1 MRLNQKKTLFESFQ
15 QNLHE
20 DSWKD
25 SVIASYEHFSSD
37 LGKKPTVDDIYMD
50 LEKQG
55 IVSDESPE
63 DSAQIV
69 KDIKYILN
77 HENLEY
83 LDEAEVTECDK
94 PKEEPKKA
102 NFKEVFKRL
111 SESYKPVQD
120 MWEGPG
126 TYYISAK
133 AVTGS
138 SIEDSYDISDEEQ
151 FERFLKDHPEY
162 VENNCNGY
170 LSKFHTHGT
179 SSYSGEY
186 WKPKDLKESD
196 EHHVVPAYCKEGA
209 ESDVYDDRQLDI
221 RSAQFNGN
229 DFVVE
234 SRQEL
239 TEEVFDKIVKRLQYH
254 FNYWGIEYDSIE
266 DNGNSVIAIG
276 CYMPDAAY
284 KEYIANADDAEDEV
298 LTINGQTFKDVS
310 DAKAWLDEKIIEYG
324 NTYFFPDSER
334 NILNKLIDKFG
345 NTYFWK

>member
-1 MRLNQKKTLFESFQ
+1 MTIK
-15 QNLHE
+15 
-20 DSWKD
+20 W
-25 SVIASYEHFSSD
+25 
-37 LGKKPTVDDIYMD
+37 DDGDVNTY
-50 LEKQG
+50 
-55 IVSDESPE
+55 S
-63 DSAQIV
+63 
-69 KDIKYILN
+69 LN
-77 HENLEY
+77 HPNIQKATEY
-83 LDEAEVTECDK
+83 DNSFNECDK

-162 VENNCNGY
+162 IENNCNGY

-196 EHHVVPAYCKEGA
+196 EHHNIPDYCREGV
-209 ESDVYDDRQLDI
+209 EGDVYDDRQLDV

-266 DNGNSVIAIG
+266 DNGNSVVTIG

-334 NILNKLIDKFG
+334 NILNKLIEKFG

>member
-1 MRLNQKKTLFESFQ
+1 MRLNRGKQTLYEGFIA
-15 QNLHE
+15 NLNE

-25 SVIASYEHFSSD
+25 AVVASYEHFTYD
-37 LGKKPTVDDIYMD
+37 LGRTPSIDDIYED
-50 LEKQG
+50 LVSQG
-55 IVSDESPE
+55 HLDDNDPDVSYKNM
-63 DSAQIV
+63 
-69 KDIKYILN
+69 KDIKYVLDK
-77 HENLEY
+77 ENLEY
-83 LDEAEVTECDK
+83 LHEECDK

-126 TYYISAK
+126 TYYIGAK

-196 EHHVVPAYCKEGA
+196 EHHNIPDYCREGV
-209 ESDVYDDRQLDI
+209 EGDVYDDRQLDV

-266 DNGNSVIAIG
+266 DDGNRVIAIG

-334 NILNKLIDKFG
+334 NILNKLIEKFG

>member
-1 MRLNQKKTLFESFQ
+1 MRLNKSNTTLFESFMH
-15 QNLHE
+15 NLNE
-20 DSWKD
+20 GSE
-25 SVIASYEHFSSD
+25 YELYDKVFWIGAGNEIGAT
-37 LGKKPTVDDIYMD
+37 GKIIEFPEEGRMTIKWDDGDVNTY
-50 LEKQG
+50 
-55 IVSDESPE
+55 S
-63 DSAQIV
+63 
-69 KDIKYILN
+69 LN
-77 HENLEY
+77 HPNIQKATEY
-83 LDEAEVTECDK
+83 DNSFNECDK

-162 VENNCNGY
+162 IENNCNGY

-196 EHHVVPAYCKEGA
+196 EHHNIPDYCREGV
-209 ESDVYDDRQLDI
+209 EGDVYDDRQLDV

-266 DNGNSVIAIG
+266 DNGNSVVAIG

-334 NILNKLIDKFG
+334 NILNKLIEKFG

>member
-1 MRLNQKKTLFESFQ
+1 MRFNKSKTLFESFK
-15 QNLHE
+15 QNLE
-20 DSWKD
+20 EESIFNSFGFKCPKCN
-25 SVIASYEHFSSD
+25 SNRYYE
-37 LGKKPTVDDIYMD
+37 VDDEELADGTQVYH
-50 LEKQG
+50 LECKDCGYKSQK
-55 IVSDESPE
+55 DELNPE
-63 DSAQIV
+63 
-69 KDIKYILN
+69 
-77 HENLEY
+77 EFE
-83 LDEAEVTECDK
+83 ECDK
-94 PKEEPKKA
+94 PKKA

-111 SESYKPVQD
+111 SESYKPVQA

-138 SIEDSYDISDEEQ
+138 SVEDSYDISDKEQ

-162 VENNCNGY
+162 VENNCKGY

-196 EHHVVPAYCKEGA
+196 EHHVVPAYCKEGV
-209 ESDVYDDRQLDI
+209 EGDVYDDRQLDV
-221 RSAQFNGN
+221 RSAQFHGN
-229 DFVVE
+229 DFIVE

-266 DNGNSVIAIG
+266 DDGNRVIAIG

-334 NILNKLIDKFG
+334 NILNKLIEKFG

>member
-1 MRLNQKKTLFESFQ
+1 MRFNKSKTLFESFK
-15 QNLHE
+15 QNLE
-20 DSWKD
+20 EESIFNSFGFKCPKCN
-25 SVIASYEHFSSD
+25 SNRYYE
-37 LGKKPTVDDIYMD
+37 VDDEELADGTQVYH
-50 LEKQG
+50 LECKDCGYKSQK
-55 IVSDESPE
+55 DELNPE
-63 DSAQIV
+63 
-69 KDIKYILN
+69 
-77 HENLEY
+77 EFE
-83 LDEAEVTECDK
+83 ECDK
-94 PKEEPKKA
+94 PKKA

-138 SIEDSYDISDEEQ
+138 SIEDSYDISDKEQ

-162 VENNCNGY
+162 VENKCKGY

-196 EHHVVPAYCKEGA
+196 EHHVVPAYCKEGV
-209 ESDVYDDRQLDI
+209 EGDVYDDRQLDV

-239 TEEVFDKIVKRLQYH
+239 NEEVFDKIVKRLQYH

-266 DNGNSVIAIG
+266 DNGNSVVAIG

-284 KEYIANADDAEDEV
+284 KEYIANADDIEEV
-298 LTINGQTFKDVS
+298 LTINGQTFKDKS
-310 DAKAWLDEKIIEYG
+310 DAKAWLDEKIAEYG
-324 NTYFFPDSER
+324 NTHFFPSSER
-334 NILNKLIDKFG
+334 NTLNKLIEKFG